1 MEIERKFLISHENLP
16 ADLEQYPFH
25 KIQQGYLCTDPV
37 VRIRKQDN
45 SYYLTY
51 KSRGL
56 MAREEYNLPLTEE
69 AYLHLKPKADGIVL
83 SKTRYLIPEK
93 QGLTIELDVFHD
105 DYEGLLL
112 AEVEFDSEEKANFY
126 KPPAWFGEGMNPL
139 PNVYIFANGQIIP
152 VSQKSYANFPLV
164 KLGQDAGSTAM
175 KR

>member
-1 MEIERKFLISHENLP
+1 MKPMEIERKYLPLDLP
-16 ADLEQYPFH
+16 ANLNDYKCH
-25 KIQQGYLCTDPV
+25 KIEQAYLNTAPV
-37 VRIRKQDN
+37 VRIRKQDDE
-45 SYYLTY
+45 YFLTY
-51 KSRGL
+51 KGGGM

-126 KPPAWFGEGMNPL
+126 KPPAWFGED
-139 PNVYIFANGQIIP
+139 VTY
-152 VSQKSYANFPLV
+152 
-164 KLGQDAGSTAM
+164 STAYHNSTLS
-175 KR
+175 KGKK